1 MASFRPVVMHV
12 TCQGLDVRDSSGFKL
27 YQYKNSATQTSLLVR
42 TDQEAYEAGY
52 LPDLEADRKISA
64 HLPYWCGPQSESSA
78 IVVPR

>member
-42 TDQEAYEAGY
+42 TDQEVYKAGD

-64 HLPYWCGPQSESSA
+64 HPIP
-78 IVVPR
+78 V